1 MIGLKEKNNL
11 VLPFILNLTFTIF
24 EFIGGILTNSIAL
37 ISDSIHDIGDSISIG
52 VSLLLHRKSKKPSND
67 DYTYGYKRFSLLGGL
82 ISSLVLVVGSVVVIY
97 EAIPRLLSTEDV
109 KSLPLL
115 LFAVVGVSVNLFAAI
130 RAKKGTSINERV
142 ISLHL
147 FEDAFGWIA
156 LLVGAVLMELFGWY
170 FIDPIL
176 SILFTLYILTHV
188 YSNLKQIISIL
199 MEVAPE
205 KPTVKQVK
213 EALLKLD
220 VLDVHHI
227 HLWTMNGEQV
237 LATLHI
243 TLKCDISRE
252 EYIALQDEVREVLE
266 HLEIVHP
273 TVEYEFED
281 SPCERGDCA
290 ELLQSS
296 NEGNHHHHH
305 HHH

>member
-1 MIGLKEKNNL
+1 MMKEKNHL
-11 VLPFILNLTFTIF
+11 ILPFILNLTFTIF

-52 VSLLLHRKSKKPSND
+52 VSLILHRHSKKPSND

-82 ISSLVLVVGSVVVIY
+82 ISSIVLVIGSGIVIY
-97 EAIPRLLSTEDV
+97 EAIPRLFATEDV

-115 LFAVVGVSVNLFAAI
+115 FFAIIGVSVNLFAALK
-130 RAKKGTSINERV
+130 AKKGTSINEKV

-156 LLVGAVLMELFGWY
+156 LLIGALLMELFGWY

-188 YSNLKQIISIL
+188 YSNLKQIIKIF
-199 MEVAPE
+199 MEVAPD
-205 KPTVKQVK
+205 KPSVK
-213 EALLKLD
+213 EVQTQLMKLD
-220 VLDVHHI
+220 ILDVHHI

-237 LATLHI
+237 LATLHVTI
-243 TLKCDISRE
+243 HSDISKER
-252 EYIALQDEVREVLE
+252 YIALQNEVHETLE
-266 HLEIVHP
+266 HLGIVHP

-281 SPCERGDCA
+281 APCEREDCM
-290 ELLQSS
+290 EMLQS
-296 NEGNHHHHH
+296 NDTNHHHHH
-305 HHH
+305 